1 MDLLAKGG
9 RQVYE
14 ASVSHADG
22 TEHDV
27 VFQKAVYRKSSGE
40 PGGIV
45 GILLDVTDR
54 NAQQRDL
61 ALAKEQAEKASRA
74 KSEFL
79 AAMSHELRTPLNAI
93 LGFGQMLQY
102 DTKNP
107 LTPNQ

>member
-45 GILLDVTDR
+45 GILLDVTD
-54 NAQQRDL
+54 
-61 ALAKEQAEKASRA
+61 
-74 KSEFL
+74 
-79 AAMSHELRTPLNAI
+79 
-93 LGFGQMLQY
+93 
-102 DTKNP
+102 
-107 LTPNQ
+107 